1 MTECEITLCEIK
13 FSGGFKE
20 RIHNGNTSEHFPHIH
35 DGEQPKD
42 SHEELIGENLTE
54 EIRPI
59 LEGNTSPDLLNEN

>member
-1 MTECEITLCEIK
+1 MNTQRQHVGA
-13 FSGGFKE
+13 FS
-20 RIHNGNTSEHFPHIH
+20 THIH

-59 LEGNTSPDLLNEN
+59 LEGNTSPDLLNEAE